1 VPIVPAANGAVAIA
15 NAGGGL
21 TVSVIAWLVDM
32 PAASATLKVT
42 EPLLAPV
49 AVPVIAPVLELRL
62 NPVGND
68 PAVMLHV

>member
-1 VPIVPAANGAVAIA
+1 
-15 NAGGGL
+15 
-21 TVSVIAWLVDM
+21 M
-32 PAASATLKVT
+32 PAASATLIVT

-49 AVPVIAPVLELRL
+49 AVPVIVPVLELRL